1 MICALY
7 SRFARSRPS
16 SQVYV
21 PPGEN
26 PRPMYFNWTAI
37 SSATDYELQV
47 SSVSTSGPWG
57 VYDSTVG
64 NVIAASV
71 PLVPGTYYSRVV
83 PWAGSTALTAT
94 GAQEF
99 TTT

>member
-1 MICALY
+1 MFLALY
-7 SRFARSRPS
+7 CRHVRPRPS

-21 PPGEN
+21 PPGGD
-26 PRPMYFNWTAI
+26 PRPAYFTWTAV

-47 SSVSTSGPWG
+47 SSVSTGGPWG
-57 VYDSTVG
+57 AYDSTVG
-64 NVIAASV
+64 NVIAVSV
-71 PLVPGTYYSRVV
+71 NLVPGTYYSRVV

-94 GAQEF
+94 AVQEF